1 MRWMNSTTVASPLK
15 KIRSTYFGRIKN
27 AITSIIEGMSV
38 TFGYLLQRPITIQY
52 PDRVPKPIKETLPER
67 YRGILEVDM
76 SLCTACL
83 ACERAC
89 PIECIKIEVVKDAET
104 KKRFMTRFD
113 IDIAKCMYCGLCT
126 EPCPSGA
133 IFHTKEFEGS
143 TRDVQYLVRRFV
155 TPGQKIEPHK
165 IKKEKPA
172 LDAVKGVKPAAEA
185 PADKKPAADSAQ
197 DKKPAQTAGDDKPA
211 ADAARDKK
219 PADDKPAAE

>member
-1 MRWMNSTTVASPLK
+1 MDSITAVSPLK
-15 KIRSTYFGRIKN
+15 KTRSTYFGRIKN
-27 AITSIIEGMSV
+27 AITSILEGMSV

-67 YRGILEVDM
+67 YRGILDVDM
-76 SLCTACL
+76 SICTACL

-89 PIECIKIEVVKDAET
+89 PIECIKIEVVKDTET

-155 TPGQKIEPHK
+155 APGQKIEPHK

-172 LDAVKGVKPAAEA
+172 V
-185 PADKKPAADSAQ
+185 KKPAAKAPGAD
-197 DKKPAQTAGDDKPA
+197 KPAGGDKPA
-211 ADAARDKK
+211 ADAATGEKPAASPEEKKPAADAEQDKK

>member
-1 MRWMNSTTVASPLK
+1 MDSTTVASPLK

-52 PDRVPKPIKETLPER
+52 PDRTPKPVKETLPER
-67 YRGILEVDM
+67 YRGILDVDM
-76 SLCTACL
+76 SICTACL

-89 PIECIKIEVVKDAET
+89 PIECIKIDVVKDKET
-104 KKRFMTRFD
+104 KKRYMTRFD

-143 TRDVQYLVRRFV
+143 TSDVQFLVRRFV
-155 TPGQKIEPHK
+155 ASGQKIEPHK

-172 LDAVKGVKPAAEA
+172 VKKPVDAAKGEKPSADASK
-185 PADKKPAADSAQ
+185 DKKPAADVAQ
-197 DKKPAQTAGDDKPA
+197 DKKPA
-211 ADAARDKK
+211 
-219 PADDKPAAE
+219 EE